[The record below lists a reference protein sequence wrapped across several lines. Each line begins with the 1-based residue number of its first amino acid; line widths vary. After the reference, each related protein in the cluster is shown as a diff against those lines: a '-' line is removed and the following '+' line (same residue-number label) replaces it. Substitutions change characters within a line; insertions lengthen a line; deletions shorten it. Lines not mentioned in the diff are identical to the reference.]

1 MKDQFFLPG
10 LVRHLPPTLVVTLLT
25 FLASGC
31 RPELPIPGSNPLAV
45 SDPPEFVV
53 RIEPEAS
60 LEAAP
65 RVIRA
70 RISWPNSIDKERV
83 FLLRGDVSDYHL
95 RQIERGDLTKTLE
108 ARIVPALIWSEN
120 DGDIIIAPTEV
131 LEAGQTYAVASG
143 EPSKVVHFVVRDV
156 DEPPLLARIWPP
168 KEVPGRFGVYCADLM
183 LPDVA
188 IDVQADPLGP
198 PGFLLRGISKSA
210 PGLGCL
216 HWEARGRAQDE
227 NIAWVLPPWVQL
239 PGIGVTSVQIEP
251 AAFLPGPEMNE
262 MGEIVP
268 LECDRGEVPFGPG
281 CAVVTDDRLFL
292 RAPEGD
298 LLWGISGEGM
308 DRVVKTGSNERFVL
322 KGLPPESDIS
332 LEVVTIDSAGRSNR
346 AFFAATTTS
355 LSAHVVL
362 NEVMVNPVGPEPDQE
377 WVELYNDG
385 QVETSLSGYR
395 ILDIGGETELPD
407 IHLPSG
413 QFAVVVNDTYFA
425 DEEVDV
431 IPPVEAIVVR
441 VPALG
446 KNGLSN
452 SGELLRLVN
461 PEGRTISRFPALPKP
476 KSGQSVSRR
485 VPDAPDGFSS
495 SSSSSLSFAITVPTP
510 GIANDV
516 TADP

>member
-1 MKDQFFLPG
+1 MKVQFFLPG
-10 LVRHLPPTLVVTLLT
+10 LVRHFPPTLVVTLLT

-60 LEAAP
+60 LEAVP
-65 RVIRA
+65 RVMRA
-70 RISWPNSIDKERV
+70 RISWPNSIDQERI
-83 FLLRGDVSDYHL
+83 FLLRGELSDYHL

-108 ARIVPALIWSEN
+108 ERIVPALIWSEN

-143 EPSKVVHFVVRDV
+143 EPSKVVHFVVRDG
-156 DEPPLLARIWPP
+156 DETPLLTRIWPS
-168 KEVPGRFGVYCADLM
+168 KDLPGRFGIYCADNL
-183 LPDVA
+183 LFADVV
-188 IDVQADPLGP
+188 IDVQADPQGPLGRMS
-198 PGFLLRGISKSA
+198 RGIAKNA
-210 PGLGCL
+210 AGLGCL
-216 HWEARGRAQDE
+216 HWEAQGRPQDE
-227 NIAWVLPPWVQL
+227 NIAWVLPPLVQM
-239 PGIGVTSVQIEP
+239 PGIGGTSVRMDP
-251 AAFLPGPEMNE
+251 AAFLPGPEMSE
-262 MGEIVP
+262 IDEIVP
-268 LECDRGEVPFGPG
+268 LDCDRDEVSFGPG
-281 CAVVTDDRLFL
+281 CAVVMDDRVYL

-298 LLWGISGEGM
+298 LLWGISGMGM
-308 DRVVKTGSNERFVL
+308 EKVVKTGSKERFVL
-322 KGLPPESDIS
+322 KGLPSESDIS
-332 LEVVTIDSAGRSNR
+332 FDVVTIDSAGRSHR
-346 AFFAATTTS
+346 ALFVAKTNP
-355 LSAHVVL
+355 LSAHFVL

-385 QVETSLSGYR
+385 QIGMSLSGYR

-407 IHLPSG
+407 IFLPSG
-413 QFAVVVNDTYFA
+413 QFAVVVNDTYFP

-431 IPPVEAIVVR
+431 IPRAEAIVVR

-452 SGELLRLVN
+452 AGELLRLVD

-485 VPDAPDGFSS
+485 TPDAPDGFSS
-495 SSSSSLSFAITVPTP
+495 SSSSFVITVPTP
-510 GIANDV
+510 GFANEV
-516 TADP
+516 TPDP